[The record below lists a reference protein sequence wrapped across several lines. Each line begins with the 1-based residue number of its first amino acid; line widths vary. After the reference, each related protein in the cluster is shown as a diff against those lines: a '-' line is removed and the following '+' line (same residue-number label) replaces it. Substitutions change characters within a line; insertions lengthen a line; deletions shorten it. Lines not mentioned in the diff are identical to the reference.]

1 MYLAKRVLK
10 TWEESF
16 IDEDTGETVTIERN
30 EILFDRGTLID
41 QDTLAKI
48 RFSMEADGIKE
59 VEVSNQNRLAFENE
73 NSVLYPYIAQAQIG
87 DKKHKFLL
95 YATGLENT
103 CSILKDYIELNYM
116 FGFTLTMVK
125 EFDSCVIL
133 TDNLKERKVDDA
145 SLAYLKNEITMAE
158 YVDKMDDETEDSDE
172 ESKPNE
178 KKFYQI
184 ETKITFT
191 DGENEDERVQT
202 FVVNTFNVD
211 RAMMLITHYLKIKRK
226 NVRNKPKK
234 RGMSSKREKSIQLL
248 NPPNLY
254 RSGGLFRKNFQW
266 LIWNNFVNLPARSVK
281 IGRANMG
288 RLAGVTIVMRS
299 NVEEGSSILPRP
311 S

>member
-145 SLAYLKNEITMAE
+145 SLAYLKNEG
-158 YVDKMDDETEDSDE
+158 D
-172 ESKPNE
+172 
-178 KKFYQI
+178 FY
-184 ETKITFT
+184 K
-191 DGENEDERVQT
+191 
-202 FVVNTFNVD
+202 
-211 RAMMLITHYLKIKRK
+211 
-226 NVRNKPKK
+226 
-234 RGMSSKREKSIQLL
+234 L
-248 NPPNLY
+248 NP
-254 RSGGLFRKNFQW
+254 
-266 LIWNNFVNLPARSVK
+266 
-281 IGRANMG
+281 
-288 RLAGVTIVMRS
+288 
-299 NVEEGSSILPRP
+299 
-311 S
+311 

>member
-1 MYLAKRVLK
+1 MIETRKTEIRYVTSDPKKMLNMYLAKRVLK

-116 FGFTLTMVK
+116 FGFTLTMIK

-145 SLAYLKNEITMAE
+145 TLEELKDTFLLNDS
-158 YVDKMDDETEDSDE
+158 VTEEDE
-172 ESKPNE
+172 EEGDSKPNE

-211 RAMMLITHYLKIKRK
+211 RAMMLITHYLK
-226 NVRNKPKK
+226 NKEEECEKQAK
-234 RGMSSKREKSIQLL
+234 EKGHEFRKREIHTAIESAKPI
-248 NPPNLY
+248 P
-254 RSGGLFRKNFQW
+254 
-266 LIWNNFVNLPARSVK
+266 V
-281 IGRANMG
+281 GRFIPKEFSMAYM
-288 RLAGVTIVMRS
+288 
-299 NVEEGSSILPRP
+299 E
-311 S
+311 